1 MRRSALPASPARG
14 GSTTTTSGGPA
25 RAASSSSDCE
35 TLPAKNAAF
44 VTPFSSMLSSA
55 HATDSSEISTPQTV
69 SACGAI
75 ASPIVPVP
83 Q

>member
-1 MRRSALPASPARG
+1 MPASPARG

-25 RAASSSSDCE
+25 RSSSSSSASE

-44 VTPFSSMLSSA
+44 EIPFSSAFSIA
-55 HATDSSEISTPQTV
+55 QATDSSEISTPQTV
-69 SACGAI
+69 SACEAS